1 MISLSTDWQ
10 NRKKKIMSYRESL
23 KKRISELE
31 FEIRTKADRKQDLEK
46 ELQELMRRDFE
57 EEMREENQKQ
67 LLKG

>member
-10 NRKKKIMSYRESL
+10 NRKKKIMSYRDSL

-57 EEMREENQKQ
+57 EEMREENHAK

>member
-31 FEIRTKADRKQDLEK
+31 FEILTKAERKQDLEK

>member
-1 MISLSTDWQ
+1 
-10 NRKKKIMSYRESL
+10 MSYRDNL

-31 FEIRTKADRKQDLEK
+31 FEIRTKAERKQDLEK
-46 ELQELMRRDFE
+46 ELQELMRKDFE

>member
-1 MISLSTDWQ
+1 
-10 NRKKKIMSYRESL
+10 MSYRESL

-57 EEMREENQKQ
+57 EEMREENHAK